1 MRIDLGDDDPPDISL
16 IALIDCIFFLLMFFM
31 VATSFKHQDESQP
44 LKDLPIT
51 LPKAAV
57 SLDKATAQSGV
68 LVLGVDAKG
77 GVYWDRQR
85 VSLTDLRARL
95 HEAAQRNP
103 GQTVRID
110 GDALAPYQ
118 EVLHL
123 LDLCQFEGL
132 TQIAMRARE
141 GR

>member
-16 IALIDCIFFLLMFFM
+16 IALIDCIFLLLMFFM
-31 VATSFKHQDESQP
+31 VATSFKNQAEGQP
-44 LKDLPIT
+44 LKDLPIK
-51 LPKAAV
+51 LPQSAV
-57 SLDKATAQSGV
+57 SLDKATALPGV

-77 GVYWDRQR
+77 GVYWDRER

-95 HEAAQRNP
+95 HDAAQRNP
-103 GQTVRID
+103 RQAVRID

-118 EVLHL
+118 DVLHL